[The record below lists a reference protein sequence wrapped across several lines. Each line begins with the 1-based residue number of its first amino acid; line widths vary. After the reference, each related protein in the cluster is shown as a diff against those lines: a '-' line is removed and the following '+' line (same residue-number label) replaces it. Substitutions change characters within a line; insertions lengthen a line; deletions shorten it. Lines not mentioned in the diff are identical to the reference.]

1 MVIQPP
7 WRVYKANT
15 SSVSL
20 SSDANPSLWRSLRN
34 SLWWPSFIIN
44 SANFK
49 KIIFKQR
56 WKLVFNNM
64 KPEFLTSWKARD
76 YNNLLWK
83 GISTALSKLLVIFQL
98 SIFLFPWF
106 SEKGEI
112 PAKELAHAPNNWTS
126 STVQKTQRNEQITSD
141 AIPLTVVL
149 TYAVLFIHIERSVF
163 SSPYLLCKGKYNV
176 GKHCKNGNKTT
187 VLKTYSLEVVH

>member
-1 MVIQPP
+1 
-7 WRVYKANT
+7 
-15 SSVSL
+15 
-20 SSDANPSLWRSLRN
+20 
-34 SLWWPSFIIN
+34 
-44 SANFK
+44 
-49 KIIFKQR
+49 
-56 WKLVFNNM
+56 M

-126 STVQKTQRNEQITSD
+126 STVQNTQRNEQITSD

-187 VLKTYSLEVVH
+187 VLKTYSLEVYIKRDGIKANNG